1 MAAGSSNP
9 LLSKTHTSGPPPLYA
24 FGNQKTDPN
33 PVGAGVSLSIKTV
46 GNSVFSNVGLSVG
59 IVVGISVDGLKKV
72 VGISVS
78 PGVGFDVLVTP
89 PDAIDVGVS
98 VGKGVGFSNVGTNIV
113 GISVFIVGALLVG
126 VDVVV
131 SVQVHVKS
139 PGQLQSCASTSNRR
153 PAGHR

>member
-1 MAAGSSNP
+1 MPQVS
-9 LLSKTHTSGPPPLYA
+9 
-24 FGNQKTDPN
+24 D
-33 PVGAGVSLSIKTV
+33 GVITV
-46 GNSVFSNVGLSVG
+46 DVG
-59 IVVGISVDGLKKV
+59 I
-72 VGISVS
+72 
-78 PGVGFDVLVTP
+78 
-89 PDAIDVGVS
+89 AVGVS